1 MAVYEYQAE
10 TAAGELV
17 GGSLTATDERAAQL
31 ELESRGLKIV
41 KLLLRPTANREG
53 VLHDEELTTLVHAI
67 GGAASNRV
75 PLEVTLAALAEEKND
90 SRLADVAQQ
99 LASQLERGATVNQ
112 VLAGLDRQLPSDV
125 IGLLRAGVDS
135 GDLAGTFERFG
146 QQRLATQR
154 IDRRIRAAIAY
165 PLIIIVILVPLLLFL
180 SIFVIP
186 MFGEMFEEFE
196 LDLPAI
202 TEMVLQTS
210 KQLPMLI
217 LGLLVFVFGIP
228 LFLRII
234 GGRWLFHRVRTALPL
249 LGRLWMWSG
258 QREFAALLTSFLN
271 LRLPMADAVAYTSDV
286 ISDRNLGRACRRAIR
301 RLEMGQSLSG
311 CLSRSIHFD
320 RTLVALVAWGEQH
333 GLLPEALNVATEL
346 FDDRIEQ
353 QASLVRRLLPPVT
366 LVVVATMMFF
376 VLVALMLPLVRLIEG
391 LSQ

>member
-1 MAVYEYQAE
+1 M
-10 TAAGELV
+10 
-17 GGSLTATDERAAQL
+17 
-31 ELESRGLKIV
+31 
-41 KLLLRPTANREG
+41 
-53 VLHDEELTTLVHAI
+53 
-67 GGAASNRV
+67 
-75 PLEVTLAALAEEKND
+75 
-90 SRLADVAQQ
+90 
-99 LASQLERGATVNQ
+99 
-112 VLAGLDRQLPSDV
+112 DRQLPSDV
-125 IGLLRAGVDS
+125 VGLLRAGVDS

-196 LDLPAI
+196 LQLPVI

-217 LGLLVFVFGIP
+217 AGLLVFVLGIP
-228 LFLRII
+228 LVLRIV

-286 ISDRNLGRACRRAIR
+286 ISDRNLGL
-301 RLEMGQSLSG
+301 RLPAGNPAAGDGPTTQ
-311 CLSRSIHFD
+311 
-320 RTLVALVAWGEQH
+320 
-333 GLLPEALNVATEL
+333 
-346 FDDRIEQ
+346 
-353 QASLVRRLLPPVT
+353 RLLGQIDSLRSNARRP
-366 LVVVATMMFF
+366 
-376 VLVALMLPLVRLIEG
+376 RG
-391 LSQ
+391 LGRAAWSLAGST

>member
-10 TAAGELV
+10 TDAGELV
-17 GGSLTATDERAAQL
+17 GGNVTAADKRAAQL
-31 ELESRGLKIV
+31 ELESRGLQVV
-41 KLLLRPTANREG
+41 KLLLRPPAGEGG

-67 GGAASNRV
+67 GGAATNRV

-125 IGLLRAGVDS
+125 VGLLRAGVDS

-196 LDLPAI
+196 LELPVI

-217 LGLLVFVFGIP
+217 AGLLGFCFRNSARLTHRWWSLAVSSRAYGIAP
-228 LFLRII
+228 VGAIVDVVRPT
-234 GGRWLFHRVRTALPL
+234 RV
-249 LGRLWMWSG
+249 
-258 QREFAALLTSFLN
+258 
-271 LRLPMADAVAYTSDV
+271 
-286 ISDRNLGRACRRAIR
+286 C
-301 RLEMGQSLSG
+301 
-311 CLSRSIHFD
+311 
-320 RTLVALVAWGEQH
+320 
-333 GLLPEALNVATEL
+333 
-346 FDDRIEQ
+346 
-353 QASLVRRLLPPVT
+353 
-366 LVVVATMMFF
+366 
-376 VLVALMLPLVRLIEG
+376 RLIDV
-391 LSQ
+391 LSQPSAADG